1 MGDVV
6 INGYSA
12 KLGERAFYRMPVSR
26 LASGMELAL
35 PLHILNGKKEG
46 PVLMLTS
53 VSHGDA
59 TTGFEVIRQVLEK
72 TNLEEL
78 SGTIIA
84 VPMQNPLAFEW
95 DWRNTP
101 QDCYNM
107 NRTYPGNPRGWV
119 TEQMSSVI
127 SPLCDYA
134 DALIDWHGGGY
145 GDAINYVLS
154 KMDPSVEQ
162 SDELTAQINRMAKV
176 YGLEYMYGGKPAGPD
191 AAYAG
196 TLSDYMI
203 IKGKPSIVAE
213 VGTGITEL
221 HDRLVE
227 GSVQGVFNVMKDMG
241 MYPGEPVIPKTQ
253 WIVKTRSVTRPK
265 NGGMFYPVV
274 GPEYINKTVPK
285 GTLIAV
291 IRDPLTMEIIE
302 EMRAPFEETVFLDIR
317 AAMTKVHPGD
327 YAYIMADITDA
338 ERIDNE

>member
-6 INGYSA
+6 INGFTA
-12 KLGERAFYRMPVSR
+12 KAGEHAFYRMPVSK
-26 LASGMELAL
+26 LASGLALEL
-35 PLHILNGKKEG
+35 PLHILNGSEEG
-46 PVLMLTS
+46 PTLMLTAL
-53 VSHGDA
+53 SHGDA
-59 TTGFEVIRQVLEK
+59 TTGFEAIRQVIAQVDTKKLK
-72 TNLEEL
+72 
-78 SGTIIA
+78 GTVIA
-84 VPMQNPLAFEW
+84 VPVQNPLAFEW

-119 TEQMSSVI
+119 TEQMASVV

-145 GDAINYVLS
+145 GDAIHYVLS
-154 KMDPSVEQ
+154 KLGPSEDAD
-162 SDELTAQINRMAKV
+162 DELLNRINHMAKTF
-176 YGLEYMYGGKPAGPD
+176 GLAHMYGGKPAGPD

-213 VGTGITEL
+213 IGTGVTSL
-221 HDRLVE
+221 HDQFIE
-227 GSVQGVFNVMKDMG
+227 SSVRGVFNVMKDMG

-265 NGGMFYPVV
+265 NGGMFYPLV

-291 IRDPLTMEIIE
+291 IRDPLTMEVIE
-302 EMRAPFEETVFLDIR
+302 EMYAPFEETVFLDMR
-317 AAMTKVHPGD
+317 VMMTKVHPGD
-327 YAYIMADITDA
+327 YAYIMADISDA
-338 ERIDNE
+338 QHIDNQ

>member
-1 MGDVV
+1 MGSVT
-6 INGYSA
+6 IKGYEA
-12 KLGERAFYRMPVSR
+12 KAGEHVFYRMPVSK
-26 LASGMELAL
+26 LASGLELEL
-35 PLHILNGKKEG
+35 PLHILNGKEEG
-46 PVLMLTS
+46 PVLMLTAL
-53 VSHGDA
+53 SHGDA
-59 TTGFEVIRQVLEK
+59 TTGFEVIRQVMEQVDLDQLK
-72 TNLEEL
+72 
-78 SGTIIA
+78 GTIVA
-84 VPMQNPLAFEW
+84 VPLQNPLAFEW

-107 NRTYPGNPRGWV
+107 NRTYPGNPRGWI

-154 KMDPSVEQ
+154 KMDPSVDQ
-162 SDELTAQINRMAKV
+162 SDELTAKINHMARI
-176 YGLEYMYGGKPAGPD
+176 YGLEHMYGGKPAGPD

-213 VGTGITEL
+213 VGTGVTIL
-221 HDRLVE
+221 HDRFVN

-241 MYPGEPVIPKTQ
+241 MYPGEPVLPKTQ
-253 WIVKTRSVTRPK
+253 WVVKTRSVDRPK
-265 NGGMFYPVV
+265 NGGMFYPMV
-274 GPEYINKTVPK
+274 GPEYVNKTVPK

-291 IRDPLTMEIIE
+291 VRDPMTMEVIE
-302 EMRAPFEETVFLDIR
+302 EMRAPYEETVFLDMR
-317 AAMTKVHPGD
+317 VTMTKVHPGD
-327 YAYIMADITDA
+327 YAYIMADLSDA